1 MFGEHQGSD
10 KEVVTMKKTKLILEQ
25 TFMLSFLMQVVMGLE
40 ALYSYLINDPVS
52 FSWYIPLTTLLA
64 SFLCSLPTLIFMTE
78 RELPKALQ
86 RTLPLLH
93 CLLLYVLVMGM
104 GYLFHWY
111 STLTYF
117 LVTSV
122 SYFVIYTLVWTF
134 SNFLKKY
141 DEKLIN
147 DALLTI
153 RDED

>member
-1 MFGEHQGSD
+1 
-10 KEVVTMKKTKLILEQ
+10 MKKIKLILEQ

-40 ALYSYLINDPVS
+40 ALYSHLTNDPIA
-52 FSWYIPLTTLLA
+52 FSWYVPLSILLA
-64 SFLCSLPTLIFMTE
+64 SFLCSIPTLLFMTE
-78 RELPKALQ
+78 RELPKLIQ
-86 RTLPLLH
+86 RLLPLFH

-111 STLTYF
+111 TTLTYF

-122 SYFVIYTLVWTF
+122 SFFVIYALVWTF
-134 SNFLKKY
+134 SRFLQKY

-153 RDED
+153 RVED

>member
-1 MFGEHQGSD
+1 
-10 KEVVTMKKTKLILEQ
+10 MKKIKLILEQ

-40 ALYSYLINDPVS
+40 ALYSHFTNDPIA
-52 FSWYIPLTTLLA
+52 FSWYVPLSILLA
-64 SFLCSLPTLIFMTE
+64 SFLCSIPTLLFMTE
-78 RELPKALQ
+78 RELPKLIQ
-86 RTLPLLH
+86 RLLPLLH

-111 STLTYF
+111 TTLTYF

-122 SYFVIYTLVWTF
+122 SFFVIYALVWTF
-134 SNFLKKY
+134 SRFLQKY

>member
-1 MFGEHQGSD
+1 
-10 KEVVTMKKTKLILEQ
+10 MKKIKLILEQ

-40 ALYSYLINDPVS
+40 ALYSYLTDDLIT
-52 FSWYIPLTTLLA
+52 FSWYVPLSILLA
-64 SFLCSLPTLIFMTE
+64 SFLCSIPTLLFLSD
-78 RELPKALQ
+78 RELPRPL
-86 RTLPLLH
+86 RRMLPLLH
-93 CLLLYVLVMGM
+93 CILLYALVMGM

-117 LVTSV
+117 LVTSA
-122 SYFVIYTLVWTF
+122 SYFVIYALVWSF
-134 SNFLKKY
+134 SRFLQKY